1 MNSSMQPGTPAKRLA
16 SLDALRGFDMF
27 WIIGGENVV
36 HGMANATGLPFFK
49 LLSFQ
54 MQHSQW
60 TGFRFYDLIMPL
72 FLFMVGMS
80 IPFSLS
86 KRLASGESH
95 NHIYIHAFKRA
106 AILFVLGMICQ
117 CNLLA
122 FDISKLF
129 IIHDTLQS
137 IAIGYFFS
145 IIIYTKLNLKYQLLL
160 TSVLLI
166 LYWAILQFVAVPGHV
181 AGILTPESNISKYVE
196 QSVFG
201 RFDDGPSPYTWFLGS
216 LGFVATVMTGVFAS
230 TIIRSESIKISWVK
244 SSDIHQHKA
253 LILAIAGFVLASAG
267 QIANI
272 WFPIIKPLW
281 TPSFVLFSSGL
292 SFLLMALFYF
302 IIDVKGYQR
311 WAFWLKVIG
320 MNSIAIYMAVH
331 LIYFEGIAQNLV
343 FGLEKYLGGYYF
355 VIRSLVA
362 LSIIYGVLYYMYKK
376 GTFIKV

>member
-1 MNSSMQPGTPAKRLA
+1 MNNSKLSSAPTKRLA

-36 HGMANATGLPFFK
+36 HGMANASGLPFFNA
-49 LLSFQ
+49 LSMQ

-86 KRLASGESH
+86 KRMEGGESH
-95 NHIYIHAFKRA
+95 KHIYLHTFKRA
-106 AILFVLGMICQ
+106 AILFVLGMVCQ

-137 IAIGYFFS
+137 IAIGYTFS
-145 IIIYTKLNLKYQLLL
+145 VIIYTKLNLKYQLIL
-160 TSVLLI
+160 TSGLLL
-166 LYWAILQFVAVPGHV
+166 LYWSILQFVAVPGHE
-181 AGILTPESNISKYVE
+181 AGVLTLDSNIAKYVE

-201 RFDDGPSPYTWFLGS
+201 RFDDAPAPYTWFLGS
-216 LGFVATVMTGVFAS
+216 LGFVATVMSGVFAS
-230 TIIRSESIKISWVK
+230 TIIRSKKLKISWLK
-244 SSDIHQHKA
+244 SSDLLVHKA
-253 LILAIAGFVLASAG
+253 LMLAIVGLALATAG
-267 QIANI
+267 QVAAI
-272 WFPIIKPLW
+272 WFPIIKPIW
-281 TPSFVLFSSGL
+281 NPSFVLFSSGL
-292 SFLLMALFYF
+292 SFLLMAFFYF

-320 MNSIAIYMAVH
+320 MNSIAVYMAVH
-331 LIYFEGIAQNLV
+331 LIDFEGIAKNLV
-343 FGLEKYLGGYYF
+343 FGLEQYLGEYYF
-355 VIRSLVA
+355 VLKSIVA
-362 LSIIYGVLYYMYKK
+362 LTVIYCILYYMFKK

>member
-1 MNSSMQPGTPAKRLA
+1 MKQSKLQATPAKRLA

-36 HGMANATGLPFFK
+36 HSIAKASGLPFFNA
-49 LLSFQ
+49 LSLQ

-86 KRLASGESH
+86 KRMAAGESH
-95 NHIYIHAFKRA
+95 KLIYLHTFKRA
-106 AILFVLGMICQ
+106 AILFVLGMVCQ

-122 FDISKLF
+122 FDMSKLF

-137 IAIGYFFS
+137 IAIGYTLS
-145 IIIYTKLNLKYQLLL
+145 IIIFTKFNLKYQLVI
-160 TSVLLI
+160 TSGLLLI
-166 LYWAILQFVAVPGHV
+166 YWAILQLLAVPGHE
-181 AGILTPESNISKYVE
+181 AGVLTRESNIAKYVE
-196 QSVFG
+196 QIVFG
-201 RFDDGPSPYTWFLGS
+201 RFDDTPAPYTWFLGS

-230 TIIRSESIKISWVK
+230 TIIRSKSIKISWLK
-244 SSDIHQHKA
+244 SSNMLVHKA
-253 LILAIAGFVLASAG
+253 LMLAIIGLTLAVAG
-267 QIANI
+267 QIAAI
-272 WFPIIKPLW
+272 WFPIIKPIW
-281 TPSFVLFSSGL
+281 NPSFVLFSSGL
-292 SFLLMALFYF
+292 SFMLMSLFYF

-320 MNSIAIYMAVH
+320 MNSIAVYMAVH
-331 LIYFEGIAQNLV
+331 LIDFEGISQNLV
-343 FGLEKYLGGYYF
+343 FGLEQYLGEYYF
-355 VIRSLVA
+355 VVKVIAA
-362 LSIIYGVLYYMYKK
+362 LAFIYSVLYYMYKK

>member
-1 MNSSMQPGTPAKRLA
+1 MNPSQQPSAPAKRLA

-36 HGMANATGLPFFK
+36 HGMANSSGLPFFK
-49 LLSFQ
+49 FLSFQ

-86 KRLASGESH
+86 KRMASGESH
-95 NHIYIHAFKRA
+95 KHIYLHSFKRA
-106 AILFVLGMICQ
+106 VILFILGMVCQ

-145 IIIYTKLNLKYQLLL
+145 IIIFTKLNLKYQLIL
-160 TSVLLI
+160 TSGLLL
-166 LYWAILQFVAVPGHV
+166 LYWAILQFVAVPGHE
-181 AGILTPESNISKYVE
+181 AGVLTPESNIAKYVE
-196 QSVFG
+196 QNVFG
-201 RFDDGPSPYTWFLGS
+201 RFDDAPSPYTWFLGS

-230 TIIRSESIKISWVK
+230 TIIRSKNLEIHWIKSLDLPV
-244 SSDIHQHKA
+244 QKA
-253 LILAIAGFVLASAG
+253 IVLAVTGFILALAG
-267 QIANI
+267 QIASI
-272 WFPIIKPLW
+272 WFPIIKPIW
-281 TPSFVLFSSGL
+281 NPSFVLFSSGL
-292 SFLLMALFYF
+292 SFLLMAFFYF

-320 MNSIAIYMAVH
+320 MNSIAVYMAVH
-331 LIYFEGIAQNLV
+331 LIHFEGIAQNLV
-343 FGLEKYLGGYYF
+343 FGLEQYLGEYYF
-355 VIRSLVA
+355 VLRSLVA
-362 LSIIYGVLYYMYKK
+362 LAIIYGILYYMYKK
-376 GTFIKV
+376 GTFVKV

>member
-1 MNSSMQPGTPAKRLA
+1 MNNSKLSSAPAKRLA

-36 HGMANATGLPFFK
+36 HSLANASGLPFFNAM
-49 LLSFQ
+49 SFQ
-54 MQHSQW
+54 MQHSAW

-86 KRLASGESH
+86 KRMAAGESH
-95 NHIYIHAFKRA
+95 KRIYLHTFKRA
-106 AILFVLGMICQ
+106 AILFILGMVCQ

-137 IAIGYFFS
+137 IAIGYTFS
-145 IIIYTKLNLKYQLLL
+145 IIIYTKLNLKYQLVITSGLL
-160 TSVLLI
+160 L
-166 LYWAILQFVAVPGHV
+166 LYWSILQFVAVPGHE
-181 AGILTPESNISKYVE
+181 AGVLTLDSNISKYVE

-201 RFDDGPSPYTWFLGS
+201 RFDDAPAPYTWFLGS

-230 TIIRSESIKISWVK
+230 TIIRSKSLKISWLK
-244 SSDIHQHKA
+244 SSDLLVHKA
-253 LILAIAGFVLASAG
+253 LMLAIVGLALAVAG
-267 QIANI
+267 QVAAI
-272 WFPIIKPLW
+272 WFPIIKPIW
-281 TPSFVLFSSGL
+281 NPSFVLFSSGL
-292 SFLLMALFYF
+292 SFMLMALFYF

-320 MNSIAIYMAVH
+320 MNSIAVYMAVH
-331 LIYFEGIAQNLV
+331 LISFEGIAQNLV
-343 FGLEKYLGGYYF
+343 FGLEQYLGEYYF
-355 VIRSLVA
+355 VLKSIAA
-362 LSIIYGVLYYMYKK
+362 LAIIYVILYYMYKK

>member
-1 MNSSMQPGTPAKRLA
+1 MKNSRLTEVPAKRLA

-27 WIIGGENVV
+27 WIIGGENVI
-36 HGMANATGLPFFK
+36 HGMANSSGLPFFK
-49 LLSFQ
+49 ALSVQFQ
-54 MQHSQW
+54 HQPWQ
-60 TGFRFYDLIMPL
+60 GFHFYDLIMPL

-95 NHIYIHAFKRA
+95 KHIYLHSFKRA
-106 AILFVLGMICQ
+106 LILFVLGMVCQ

-122 FDISKLF
+122 LDISKLF

-145 IIIYTKLNLKYQLLL
+145 IIIFTKLNLKYQLVL
-160 TSVLLI
+160 TSGLLI
-166 LYWAILQFVAVPGHV
+166 LYWAVLQFVAVPGHE
-181 AGILTPESNISKYVE
+181 AGVLTPESNIAKYVE

-201 RFDDGPSPYTWFLGS
+201 RFDDAPSPYTWFLGS
-216 LGFVATVMTGVFAS
+216 LGFVATVMSGVFAS
-230 TIIRSESIKISWVK
+230 TIIRLKNIKIRWVK
-244 SSDIHQHKA
+244 SSDIQIHKTAA
-253 LILAIAGFVLASAG
+253 LATVGLSLAIAGQV
-267 QIANI
+267 ANI

-320 MNSIAIYMAVH
+320 MNSIAVYMAVH
-331 LIYFEGIAQNLV
+331 LIYFEGIAQNIV
-343 FGLEKYLGGYYF
+343 FGFEQYMGEYYF
-355 VIRSLVA
+355 VFRSLVA
-362 LSIIYGVLYYMYKK
+362 LSIIYGALYYMYKK
-376 GTFIKV
+376 GTFIRV

>member
-1 MNSSMQPGTPAKRLA
+1 MKNSKQTEVPAKRLA

-36 HGMANATGLPFFK
+36 HGMANSSGLPFFK
-49 LLSFQ
+49 ALSIQFQ
-54 MQHSQW
+54 HQPWQ
-60 TGFRFYDLIMPL
+60 GFHFYDLIMPL

-95 NHIYIHAFKRA
+95 KHIYMHSFKRA
-106 AILFVLGMICQ
+106 LVLFVLGMVCQ

-122 FDISKLF
+122 LDISKLF

-145 IIIYTKLNLKYQLLL
+145 IIIFTKLNLKYQLVLVSGLL
-160 TSVLLI
+160 M
-166 LYWAILQFVAVPGHV
+166 LYWAILQFVAVPGHP
-181 AGILTPESNISKYVE
+181 AGELTLDSNIAKYVE
-196 QSVFG
+196 QNVFG
-201 RFDDGPSPYTWFLGS
+201 RFDDAPSPYTWFLGS
-216 LGFVATVMTGVFAS
+216 LGFVATVMSGVFAS
-230 TIIRSESIKISWVK
+230 TIIRSKTIKIHWVK
-244 SSDIHQHKA
+244 SSDLQIHKTLA
-253 LILAIAGFVLASAG
+253 LAGVGLSLAIAGQV
-267 QIANI
+267 ANI

-320 MNSIAIYMAVH
+320 MNSIAVYMAVH
-331 LIYFEGIAQNLV
+331 LIYFEGIAQNIV
-343 FGLEKYLGGYYF
+343 FGFEQYMGGYYF
-355 VIRSLVA
+355 VLRSLIA
-362 LSIIYGVLYYMYKK
+362 LSIIYGALYYMYKK